1 MERGAPFSPNL
12 QTAGSAL
19 PVLLEAQRWIQ
30 ARRSSSSTET
40 NLSFVS
46 SDGNVSTKFMSA
58 LIVFIS
64 EVSNCL
70 VSEFYKIEIKTLQE
84 LQMVIPVAK

>member
-1 MERGAPFSPNL
+1 MGMERGAPSSPNL

-40 NLSFVS
+40 NLIFVS

-64 EVSNCL
+64 ESDKL
-70 VSEFYKIEIKTLQE
+70 LSFRI
-84 LQMVIPVAK
+84 